1 MKTSKKTAK
10 TTVKS
15 KTAAKAVAVAKSA
28 KPATRAQQA
37 TRSMAAYKA
46 HITRQNQIIEASKS
60 AAVKKDARAAIA
72 TITANMKAA

>member
-1 MKTSKKTAK
+1 MKTSKKTTK

-15 KTAAKAVAVAKSA
+15 KSAAKAVTVSKSA
-28 KPATRAQQA
+28 KPATAAQQ

-60 AAVKKDARAAIA
+60 AAVKKDARVAIA
-72 TITANMKAA
+72 TITANMKSA